1 MPLSALVNRI
11 STVMKPVDEII
22 QNELLPS
29 ITGESINDNEKQYYS
44 LPGRSGGVG
53 IPVFSE
59 KAENDFDNSL

>member
-29 ITGESINDNEKQYYS
+29 ITGESINENEKQHYS

-59 KAENDFDNSL
+59 KAENDLDNSL

>member
-1 MPLSALVNRI
+1 
-11 STVMKPVDEII
+11 MKPVDEII

-29 ITGESINDNEKQYYS
+29 ITGESITENEKQHYS

-53 IPVFSE
+53 IPVFSK